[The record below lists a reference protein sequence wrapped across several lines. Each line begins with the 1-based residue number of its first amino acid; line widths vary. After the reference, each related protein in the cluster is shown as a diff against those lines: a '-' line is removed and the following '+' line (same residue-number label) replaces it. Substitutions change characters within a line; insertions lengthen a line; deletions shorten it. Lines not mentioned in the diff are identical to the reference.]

1 MRLKLLG
8 RRVKAEGVEF
18 VTIPNVPIIST
29 GIEYPLST
37 GPATFTEDDLRD
49 AVRAAEDDPN
59 VQHPRLKLAY
69 GGPHEEAVINEPA
82 FGKVV
87 NLRLGDN
94 DQTIYGDIT
103 GIPKWLSEVLPVAY
117 PSRSIEGNFNCET
130 VGGKKY
136 RLVISNVALLGVHL
150 PGVTSLPDLA
160 AYYGAEVPAGAVI
173 DSPIQASVAVDDVR
187 RLYYDELDA
196 AGPEYAWWWIRAMDL
211 EAKGGYLVVDNDEGD
226 LFKVPFTVKGEE
238 VSFGEANKVKI
249 KYEDVP
255 KDQMAAS
262 VVAGMADIRERMT
275 VYATRAESRPT
286 TATKEGGVDLD
297 SKILAKRLG
306 LPEDA
311 TEEQIMAKFNEATE
325 TDPGTDPETGEPDQ
339 TPAVPDPEPQP
350 GAAPG
355 TTDAPGQ
362 HPGGPAPAG
371 PVEPDTD
378 DEGFVKLDKNT
389 YEQLAANSAAAAEL
403 VEDNRRAA
411 RDQIV
416 FNAIKAGK
424 IVPASKD
431 RFLRMY
437 DADPEGTKKLLTAS
451 IEEGGLAPGLVPV
464 SETGNGG
471 APADANSAEGL
482 PEEWFGQ
489 AVAAAKQR
497 AESAGRVTMAR
508 EA

>member
-1 MRLKLLG
+1 MDLF
-8 RRVKAEGVEF
+8 RRGKKVQAEGVSL

-49 AVRAAEDDPN
+49 AVRAAEEDVN

-69 GGPHEEAVINEPA
+69 GGPHDGFVTEPA

-94 DQTIYGDIT
+94 DQTIYGDFS
-103 GIPKWLSEVLPVAY
+103 GVPEWLAEVLPVAY

-160 AYYGAEVPAGAVI
+160 GLYGSEMPEGVVI
-173 DSPIQASVAVDDVR
+173 DSAIQASVNAEDVR
-187 RLYYDELDA
+187 RNYYDSLK
-196 AGPEYAWWWIRAMDL
+196 PEQMWWWIRAMEL
-211 EAKGGYLVVDNDEGD
+211 EATGGFLVVDDDEGQ
-226 LFKVPFTVKGEE
+226 LYRVPFSIDGEE
-238 VSFGEANKVKI
+238 VQFGESSEVKI

-255 KDQMAAS
+255 KDKMAAS
-262 VVAGMADIRERMT
+262 VVAGLADIRAGRMT

-311 TEEQIMAKFNEATE
+311 TEEQIMAKMDVLAEESEGQPTGGGASGE
-325 TDPGTDPETGEPDQ
+325 DPPQEPDD
-339 TPAVPDPEPQP
+339 TPAVPDPEP
-350 GAAPG
+350 G
-355 TTDAPGQ
+355 T
-362 HPGGPAPAG
+362 PGGPGG
-371 PVEPDTD
+371 PLVEG
-378 DEGFVKLDKNT
+378 DEEDEEANAQYVKLDKKT
-389 YEQLAANSAAAAEL
+389 YETLAANSAAAAKL
-403 VEDNRRAA
+403 VADNA
-411 RDQIV
+411 RSHREHIV
-416 FNAIKAGK
+416 LDAIKAGK
-424 IVPASKD
+424 ILPARRD
-431 RFLRMY
+431 HFLKAMEV
-437 DADPEGTKKLLTAS
+437 DPEGIEKLLTAS
-451 IEEGGLAPGLVPV
+451 IEDGGLAAGIVPV
-464 SETGNGG
+464 EQIGNGG
-471 APADANSAEGL
+471 NGDDPSAAEGL
-482 PEEWFGQ
+482 PEEWFGTQ
-489 AVAAAKQR
+489 IAAAKQR
-497 AESAGRVTMAR
+497 AESGSRVTMAR